1 MGPTHVNALLSS
13 INVPV
18 IGDNTLK
25 AREREV
31 GPVIETVAKSSCLA
45 GVEEEKK
52 RWDVEGK
59 GQDGKVH
66 IGASYDMGWQ
76 KRGKGHNSLTGRY
89 NSVLYENRMINP
101 LVSLNTFPYFFCLSN
116 IEFEIEVI

>member
-18 IGDNTLK
+18 MREGTLK

-31 GPVIETVAKSSCLA
+31 GPAIELVAKSSCSA

-52 RWDVEGK
+52 KWEAEGE
-59 GQDGKVH
+59 GQDGKVS
-66 IGASYDMGWQ
+66 IGVSYDMGWQ

-89 NSVLYENRMINP
+89 KL
-101 LVSLNTFPYFFCLSN
+101 LVC
-116 IEFEIEVI
+116 